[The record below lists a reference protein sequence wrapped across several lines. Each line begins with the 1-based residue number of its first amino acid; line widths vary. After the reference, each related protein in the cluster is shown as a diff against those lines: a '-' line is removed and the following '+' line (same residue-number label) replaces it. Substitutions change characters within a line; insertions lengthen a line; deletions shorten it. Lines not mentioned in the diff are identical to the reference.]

1 MKEYHVEIVDPVQRV
16 FNSIR
21 ARSGREAIEKALVS
35 AGYKNAVKAWS
46 QNTGVTYPD
55 GKRPTQLVYREN
67 YVFIHTIAWT
77 I

>member
-1 MKEYHVEIVDPVQRV
+1 MKEYHVEFVSPVEMK
-16 FNSIR
+16 FDSIR

-46 QNTGVTYPD
+46 QNTGVTYPA
-55 GKRPTQLVYREN
+55 GKRPTQLVYRED
-67 YVFIHTIAWT
+67 YIFIHTIAWT